1 MASKLVKR
9 CSTSYVNGKC
19 KLKPDT
25 TIYLTVCPKSEKMT
39 MPVVNNANSHFGRQ
53 NGTATFWWFLTKVN
67 IPLPYYPAFT
77 LLGIYPKDLRLMFT
91 QKSAHRCF

>member
-67 IPLPYYPAFT
+67 ILLPNDPATVHFS
-77 LLGIYPKDLRLMFT
+77 LVNSMKVLV
-91 QKSAHRCF
+91 